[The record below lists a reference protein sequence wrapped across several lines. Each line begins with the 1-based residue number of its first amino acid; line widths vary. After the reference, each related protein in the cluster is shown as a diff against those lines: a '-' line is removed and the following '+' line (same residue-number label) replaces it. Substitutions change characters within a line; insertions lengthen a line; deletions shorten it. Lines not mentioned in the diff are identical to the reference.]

1 MTVMATIT
9 IRLDNE
15 HRPQDT
21 IRYVAALVEDGN
33 TRGHDPLWSIED

>member
-1 MTVMATIT
+1 VPTI
-9 IRLDNE
+9 ISRLDDE

-21 IRYVAALVEDGN
+21 IRYVADLIEDGV